1 MALKIAVIGA
11 GSVGFTR
18 KLMRDILSVPELQD
32 THFALTDISQAN
44 LDLVTQLCQK
54 DIRTNKLPARVSATT
69 ERREAL
75 RDADYVICCVRVGGL
90 EAFKYDIDI
99 PLKYGVD
106 QCVGDTI
113 CAGGIMYAQ
122 RTIPQLLAFGDDIM
136 DVAKP
141 GALLLNYA
149 NPMAMNC
156 WALLDHGVNV
166 VGLCHGIEHGWG
178 QIAEV
183 LGAERREDV
192 DIICAGINH
201 QTWFTRIEHQG
212 REIGS
217 EELLAAFEAHPV
229 FSKTEKVRID
239 VLRRFGY
246 YSTESNGHLSEYL
259 PWYRK
264 RPEEIRRWIDLGSWG
279 YGETGGYLRIST
291 EKRNWF
297 ETDFPAWMAAD
308 DPPIDAADRSD
319 ERGSRIIEALETGRP
334 YRGFFNVR
342 NDGAISNLAA
352 DAVVE
357 VPGYVDALGIHIPR
371 VGDLPLA
378 CAATCSASIDVQRMG
393 ARAAASGDATL
404 LKQAMLHDPLVG
416 AVCNPPEIWR
426 MADEMLVAQS
436 QWLPQYEVEIPRAAE
451 RLRTL
456 GREDAGVAGRGAEA
470 CALAGGDSAGRRS
483 AADAGGAAAVAG
495 SPPTGVRYAIQRRL
509 GGTSERLLA
518 HARDLPKDRPAR
530 RLPEAS

>member
-18 KLMRDILSVPELQD
+18 KLMRDILSVPELRD
-32 THFALTDISQAN
+32 THFALTDISQPN

-90 EAFKYDIDI
+90 EAFALDIDI

-136 DVAKP
+136 DMAKP

-166 VGLCHGIEHGWG
+166 VGLCHGIEHGWS

-192 DIICAGINH
+192 DIVCAGINH
-201 QTWFTRIEHQG
+201 QTWYTRIEHQG
-212 REIGS
+212 REIES

-229 FSKTEKVRID
+229 YAKTEKVRID
-239 VLRRFGY
+239 VLRRFGC
-246 YSTESNGHLSEYL
+246 YSTSRMGTCRSTCRGTGNGRRRSGNGSTC
-259 PWYRK
+259 PAGATAKPAGTCGSAPRSAPGSRRTF
-264 RPEEIRRWIDLGSWG
+264 RPGWRRRIRRSTRRTAPTSAAAASSRPWRPAAPIAGS
-279 YGETGGYLRIST
+279 ST
-291 EKRNWF
+291 SATK
-297 ETDFPAWMAAD
+297 
-308 DPPIDAADRSD
+308 
-319 ERGSRIIEALETGRP
+319 
-334 YRGFFNVR
+334 
-342 NDGAISNLAA
+342 GAISNLDD

-378 CAATCSASIDVQRMG
+378 CAATCNASIAVQRMG
-393 ARAAASGDATL
+393 ARAAATGDATL

-416 AVCNPPEIWR
+416 AVCDPPRSGRWLTRCWWR
-426 MADEMLVAQS
+426 RRSGCRSTRKRFHGPPNGCAD
-436 QWLPQYEVEIPRAAE
+436 
-451 RLRTL
+451 LRT
-456 GREDAGVAGRGAEA
+456 
-470 CALAGGDSAGRRS
+470 
-483 AADAGGAAAVAG
+483 
-495 SPPTGVRYAIQRRL
+495 
-509 GGTSERLLA
+509 
-518 HARDLPKDRPAR
+518 
-530 RLPEAS
+530 